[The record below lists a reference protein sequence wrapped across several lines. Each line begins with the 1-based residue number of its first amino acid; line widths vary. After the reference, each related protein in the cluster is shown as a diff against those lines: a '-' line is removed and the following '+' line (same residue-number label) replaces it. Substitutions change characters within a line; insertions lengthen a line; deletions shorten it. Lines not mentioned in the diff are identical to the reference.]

1 MAGTLGPTAT
11 RVPARARLVGTVWGA
26 NEGVAHGM
34 FTRKEACA
42 ARVAMQMRGGFSREA
57 R

>member
-11 RVPARARLVGTVWGA
+11 RVPARARLAGTVWGA

-34 FTRKEACA
+34 FTRKEA
-42 ARVAMQMRGGFSREA
+42 RGRCRAG
-57 R
+57 